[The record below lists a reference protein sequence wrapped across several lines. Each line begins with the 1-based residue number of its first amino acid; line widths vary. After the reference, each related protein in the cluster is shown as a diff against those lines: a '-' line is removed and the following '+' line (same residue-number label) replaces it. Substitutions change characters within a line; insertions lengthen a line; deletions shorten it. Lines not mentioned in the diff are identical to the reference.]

1 MKHSQPN
8 RKTGRRL
15 PWTVRLATL
24 VLSLAAISGGCRSS
38 KPPRPNILIIT
49 VDTLR
54 ADRVGCYGYTG
65 GTTPNVDALA
75 KDGVVFERGVAQVPL
90 TFPSHAAIFTG
101 TYPFHNGVRDFTAQ
115 PLREEFRTLAE
126 SFKANGYA
134 TGAVVSAFVLDRSWG
149 LARGFDD
156 YDDAFSGQ
164 EFLQKDIG
172 LVERRAEESVDH
184 ALGWLESHTK
194 EPAEAGKPFFLWLHL
209 YDPHS
214 PYDPPEPYRSRFAQK
229 PYEGEIAYADSQL
242 GRVFDWLR
250 RAPNHLYERTVVVF
264 LSDHGESLGEH
275 GEKEH
280 GFFVYD
286 STVRVPLIIK
296 PARDSQIAPQRL
308 EPAAETIQAA
318 PTVLEL
324 AGIQDPIEKQFQA
337 ASLVPLMTGKS
348 TSAARGAYSE
358 TFYPANSF
366 GWSPLR
372 SVENARYHY
381 VEAPRPELYDLE
393 ADAQEAS
400 NVAEKDASVAARMRG
415 ELNQLVAKYPPPAQ
429 GAGGDGTGASP
440 EVLEKLRSLGYVAYK
455 APATPGAKLA
465 DPKDKL
471 KVYQEILRATDLMHL
486 GQFAAARSLLG
497 KLQGTE
503 PRLYLIPF
511 LLGEAASRDGQWKEA
526 EKQFGRA
533 AQLNPG
539 FDQAAMGLGRALGL
553 EGKTAR
559 ARDLIRTLLAQNPRN
574 FRAWFLLAQ
583 IDGKDDPKASREALE
598 KVIAIQPNFA
608 PAYRDRGLLAMRE
621 QNYEAGADD
630 LAHAVR
636 MGLSD
641 GLTYNS
647 LGICYSRMNRLGD
660 AAESYRRAIAADPKH
675 TQAHLN
681 LGFVYE
687 RMNQPEMARQE
698 YQEACRLDRQIC
710 EMIRRRQAAS
720 QTSRQ

>member
-1 MKHSQPN
+1 LQL
-8 RKTGRRL
+8 RRSSR
-15 PWTVRLATL
+15 WTLL
-24 VLSLAAISGGCRSS
+24 CAAIVFSAAIFGGCRSS
-38 KPPRPNILIIT
+38 KPQRPNILLIT

-75 KDGVVFERGVAQVPL
+75 KEGVVFERAVAQVPL
-90 TFPSHAAIFTG
+90 TWPSHASILTG
-101 TYPFHNGVRDFTAQ
+101 TYPFHNRVQDFTGQ
-115 PLREEFRTLAE
+115 PLSEQFRTLAE
-126 SFKANGYA
+126 SLKANGYA
-134 TGAVVSAFVLDRSWG
+134 TGAVVSSFVLDRSWG

-164 EFLQKDIG
+164 DFLQKDLA
-172 LVERRAEESVDH
+172 LVERRADQSVDH
-184 ALGWLESHTK
+184 ALGWLESHTSQSAQAGK
-194 EPAEAGKPFFLWLHL
+194 PAEASQPFFLWLHL

-214 PYDPPEPYRSRFAQK
+214 PYDPPEPYRSRFERK

-242 GRVFDWLR
+242 GRLVEWLR
-250 RAPNHLYERTVVVF
+250 GAPGNLYDRTMIVV

-296 PARDSQIAPQRL
+296 PARHSEIAPQRVA
-308 EPAAETIQAA
+308 PAVETIQLA

-324 AGIQDPIEKQFQA
+324 AGVADAIEKQFQA
-337 ASLVPLMTGKS
+337 ATLVPLMTGKS
-348 TSAARGAYSE
+348 TSAARAAYSE
-358 TFYPANSF
+358 TMYPASSF

-372 SVENARYHY
+372 GVENARYHY
-381 VEAPRPELYDLE
+381 IEAPKAELYDL
-393 ADAQEAS
+393 DSDPQEKA
-400 NVAEKDASVAARMRG
+400 NVTEKNANVAARMAA
-415 ELNQLVAKYPPPAQ
+415 ELNQLLAKYPPPAQ
-429 GAGGDGTGASP
+429 GAGGNGSGANP

-455 APATPGAKLA
+455 APSTPDAKLA

-471 KVYQEILRATDLMHL
+471 RVYQDVLRATDLMHL

-497 KLQGTE
+497 KLQRTE
-503 PRLYLIPF
+503 LRLYLIPF
-511 LLGEAASRDGQWKEA
+511 LLGEAASREGRWKEA
-526 EKQFGRA
+526 EKQFARVA
-533 AQLNPG
+533 ELNAG
-539 FDQAAMGLGRALGL
+539 FDQATMGLARALGFQ
-553 EGKTAR
+553 GKR
-559 ARDLIRTLLAQNPRN
+559 KKSRDLIRALVSSNPRN
-574 FRAWFLLAQ
+574 FRAWFVLAQ
-583 IDGKDDPKASREALE
+583 IEGKDDPKASREALE

-630 LAHAVR
+630 LARAVQ

-641 GLTYNS
+641 VLTHNA

-660 AAESYRRAIAADPKH
+660 AIESYRRAIAADPKYA
-675 TQAHLN
+675 QAHLN

-687 RMNQPEMARQE
+687 RMNQPEMAKQE
-698 YQEACRLDRQIC
+698 YEEACRLDRQIC
-710 EMIRRRQAAS
+710 EMTRRRQASARG
-720 QTSRQ
+720 TSR